1 LRAVKG
7 VNMKHWLQ
15 LNEGTHGFYV
25 VEVFEDLKKHD
36 YQIDR
41 VKSTYDRYQ
50 FPTKE
55 EAIKDFEAWEGD
67 NWEGVPRYW

>member
-1 LRAVKG
+1 MRA
-7 VNMKHWLQ
+7 NHQRHWLQ
-15 LNEGTHGFYV
+15 LTEGTYGFYV
-25 VEVFEDLKKHD
+25 VEVFADLKNHD

-41 VKSTYDRYQ
+41 VKSSYDRYQ

-67 NWEGVPRYW
+67 NWEGVKRYW